1 MRCTYNMPFSSK
13 LLTLQGNGK
22 HSDASF
28 VMLYHI
34 PDLEPNRRQKICPVA
49 KGLKNVNMNCGIKD
63 RFVSIYIKLKDAYES
78 DIHIYE
84 GKDDINIDKFKKG
97 FNYGQK
103 KALLKNCRLW
113 FSFLFLPSILFII
126 AGPVLPF
133 PSPFQPP
140 PSFAP
145 YGGVLD

>member
-1 MRCTYNMPFSSK
+1 
-13 LLTLQGNGK
+13 
-22 HSDASF
+22 
-28 VMLYHI
+28 
-34 PDLEPNRRQKICPVA
+34 
-49 KGLKNVNMNCGIKD
+49 MNCGIKD

-113 FSFLFLPSILFII
+113 FSFL
-126 AGPVLPF
+126 
-133 PSPFQPP
+133 
-140 PSFAP
+140 SFRL
-145 YGGVLD
+145 YYLLL

>member
-1 MRCTYNMPFSSK
+1 
-13 LLTLQGNGK
+13 
-22 HSDASF
+22 
-28 VMLYHI
+28 
-34 PDLEPNRRQKICPVA
+34 
-49 KGLKNVNMNCGIKD
+49 MNCGIKD

-140 PSFAP
+140 PLMLLM
-145 YGGVLD
+145 GGFWIRCFIKTIQCFYRR

>member
-1 MRCTYNMPFSSK
+1 
-13 LLTLQGNGK
+13 
-22 HSDASF
+22 
-28 VMLYHI
+28 
-34 PDLEPNRRQKICPVA
+34 
-49 KGLKNVNMNCGIKD
+49 MNCGIKD

-113 FSFLFLPSILFII
+113 FSFLSFRLYYLLLQARFSLFLPLF
-126 AGPVLPF
+126 
-133 PSPFQPP
+133 SPP
-140 PSFAP
+140 PHSLLM
-145 YGGVLD
+145 GGFWIRCFIKTIQCFYRR